1 MIMACKSCGS
11 EKQSEFV
18 AEMNIRHSGRKG
30 LDKPV
35 VWVFPKV
42 LVCFDCGTTL
52 FNTPEAQLL
61 ELQKGAAA

>member
-11 EKQSEFV
+11 EKQTEFG
-18 AEMNIRHSGRKG
+18 AEMNIHYPGLKG

-42 LVCFDCGTTL
+42 LVCFDCGLTL
-52 FNTPEAQLL
+52 FTTPEAELRAL
-61 ELQKGAAA
+61 EKGVAA